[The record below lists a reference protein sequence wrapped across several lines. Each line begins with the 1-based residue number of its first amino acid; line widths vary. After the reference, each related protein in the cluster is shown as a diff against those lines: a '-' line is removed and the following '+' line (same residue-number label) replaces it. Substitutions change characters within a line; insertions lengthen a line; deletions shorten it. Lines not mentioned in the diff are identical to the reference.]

1 MLTLG
6 DKQSRRHRGKVRRTA
21 EFIRPYAFGLASA
34 VYLFGIGWLRP
45 RNRAAIVTLTSHF
58 GYRHS
63 SREVPR
69 LERISPSAVAPLY
82 TLVEIHEPVAVDGN
96 VSELELILLSRLAR
110 EANARTVFEIG
121 TFDGR
126 TTLNLAA
133 NSPPDARIYTL
144 DLPRDWLERTASNV
158 EPHERQFVDKAE
170 SGERFRTTLY
180 ASRIVQLYGD
190 SATFDFSKYY
200 DSIDLVFVDA
210 SHAYEYVINDS
221 LQALR
226 LLRNGRGTIVW
237 HDYGRWDGVTAAL
250 HDLQEQHD
258 SFEDVKSIE
267 GTTLAVLNL

>member
-6 DKQSRRHRGKVRRTA
+6 NKKFRRHRGKVRRA
-21 EFIRPYAFGLASA
+21 GDFIRPYAFGAASA

-45 RNRAAIVTLTSHF
+45 RNRAAIVALSSHF
-58 GYRHS
+58 GYRDS
-63 SREVPR
+63 SRNATR
-69 LERISPSAVAPLY
+69 LETISPAAVAPLHA
-82 TLVEIHEPVAVDGN
+82 LVEIHEPVSVNGN

-110 EANARTVFEIG
+110 EANACAIFEIG

-133 NSPPDARIYTL
+133 NSPPDARVYTL
-144 DLPRDWLERTASNV
+144 DLPREWMERTAWKV
-158 EPHERQFVDKAE
+158 EPQERQFVDKPE
-170 SGERFRTTLY
+170 SGARFRGTPY

-190 SATFDFSKYY
+190 SATFDFGQFY

-210 SHAYEYVINDS
+210 SHAYEYVVNDS

-237 HDYGRWDGVTAAL
+237 HDYGRWHGVTSAL
-250 HDLQEQHD
+250 HDLHDEHD
-258 SFEDVKSIE
+258 SFRNTKSVE
-267 GTTLAVLNL
+267 GTTLAILNL